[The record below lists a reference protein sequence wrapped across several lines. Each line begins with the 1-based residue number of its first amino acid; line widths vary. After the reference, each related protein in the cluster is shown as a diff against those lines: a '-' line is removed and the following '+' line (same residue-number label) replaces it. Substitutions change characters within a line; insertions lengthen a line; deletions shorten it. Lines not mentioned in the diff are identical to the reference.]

1 MNKYQNLLAQ
11 TYDLTA
17 QGKLAEF
24 STFLAADATWTESA
38 GFPYAGT
45 YSGAD
50 EILRNVHQR
59 LGTEWEGY
67 RADPIA
73 YTFNGLEAMVYGR
86 YSGTYRESGKSF
98 TADFVH
104 YYTFNKDDKI
114 ARFVQ
119 IVDSVPVVE
128 AMQK

>member
-45 YSGAD
+45 Y
-50 EILRNVHQR
+50 
-59 LGTEWEGY
+59 
-67 RADPIA
+67 
-73 YTFNGLEAMVYGR
+73 
-86 YSGTYRESGKSF
+86 RESGKSF